1 MPWRRVETGI
11 YSSSEDEQQDSSSE
25 YPQRDPPQSS
35 LTRSPARVM
44 PYLSHEQDERLERS
58 ETEDRVESDRELRE
72 EPTED
77 GGLSS

>member
-1 MPWRRVETGI
+1 M
-11 YSSSEDEQQDSSSE
+11 YSSSDDEQQDSSSE

-44 PYLSHEQDERLERS
+44 PYRSHEHDERLERS
-58 ETEDRVESDRELRE
+58 EPDERVESDLELRE
-72 EPTED
+72 EPTDD

>member
-1 MPWRRVETGI
+1 M

-25 YPQRDPPQSS
+25 YPHRDPPQSS
-35 LTRSPARVM
+35 LTRSPARVI
-44 PYLSHEQDERLERS
+44 PYRSHEQDERLDRS
-58 ETEDRVESDRELRE
+58 ETEDKVESDRELSE